1 MISLVKRFLIALI
14 IIAVLY
20 ALNLAMS
27 KEGLFGSMSKEGL
40 FGFGVPLYQV
50 DLWKMAGINIILAVS
65 LNLINGFTGQFS
77 IGHIGFMAVGA
88 YSSTFMTVYYTQGL
102 EQWLA
107 GILGAS
113 VAAAIVFALVI
124 VIGALAAAVAGLIVG
139 IPSLRLRGD
148 YLAIATLG
156 FAEII
161 RIVLVNMNKVGG
173 ATGFRGCVD
182 PITNITCSD
191 PSLGRLTIPA
201 YTNFFWI
208 GFLAVITIVVIYNIV
223 NSDMGRA
230 LISIREDEL
239 AAQAMGVN
247 TTRYKVTAFVISSAF
262 AGVAGALYGHWRL
275 PHPNDFTFVRSFEI
289 IIMIVLGGMGSIT
302 GAVLGALV
310 ITILP
315 ELLRTYPYEIVML
328 LALIPVTALILR
340 AIGRERLPKVVQSK
354 LAHFA
359 FVAAIYLVL
368 FGLSMLLMN
377 FVLGLDLVLLG
388 LIPLGALVV
397 NSLPKVLRAG
407 IGNIILIVA
416 LMALVVA
423 LLVLP
428 GGMQLIV
435 LDAWFSDVMVIALLP
450 VIALVVSSRIV
461 GFKLTRR
468 VVQTAFTFAAIFLA
482 LFEIVRLLIHA
493 QARVSGVIGDIT
505 RYRLVIYA
513 LLLIIIMITRPQGIL
528 GNYEIASWLKR
539 ARKRPEGDAAVG
551 GSTGAPIAE
560 QSKSTK
566 KSEKELENR

>member
-1 MISLVKRFLIALI
+1 MISFVKRLLIAVI

-20 ALNLAMS
+20 ALSLAT
-27 KEGLFGSMSKEGL
+27 SKEGL

-102 EQWLA
+102 EHWLA
-107 GILGAS
+107 GIVGAS
-113 VAAAIVFALVI
+113 VAAAIVFSLVI
-124 VIGALAAAVAGLIVG
+124 IIGALAAAVAGLIVG

-161 RIVLVNMNKVGG
+161 RIVIVNMNKVGG

-191 PSLGRLTIPA
+191 SSLGRLTIPA

-230 LISIREDEL
+230 LVSIREDEL

-247 TTRYKVTAFVISSAF
+247 TTRYKVTSFVISSAF
-262 AGVAGALYGHWRL
+262 AGIAGALYGHWRL

-310 ITILP
+310 ITFVP
-315 ELLRTYPYEIVML
+315 E
-328 LALIPVTALILR
+328 
-340 AIGRERLPKVVQSK
+340 
-354 LAHFA
+354 
-359 FVAAIYLVL
+359 
-368 FGLSMLLMN
+368 
-377 FVLGLDLVLLG
+377 
-388 LIPLGALVV
+388 
-397 NSLPKVLRAG
+397 VLR
-407 IGNIILIVA
+407 
-416 LMALVVA
+416 M
-423 LLVLP
+423 LP
-428 GGMQLIV
+428 GGV
-435 LDAWFSDVMVIALLP
+435 YN
-450 VIALVVSSRIV
+450 
-461 GFKLTRR
+461 
-468 VVQTAFTFAAIFLA
+468 
-482 LFEIVRLLIHA
+482 
-493 QARVSGVIGDIT
+493 
-505 RYRLVIYA
+505 YRLVIYA
-513 LLLIIIMITRPQGIL
+513 LMLIIIMITRPQGIL

-539 ARKRPEGDAAVG
+539 ARKRPEGGGAIG

-560 QSKSTK
+560 QSDSSK